1 MDQIH
6 NHYSGPITV
15 QGANYQSHYV
25 PAEKPYAVYAF
36 VWEGPIAEIAQLI
49 GTMLVGKVNEE
60 GNMVFDGKPVYRMLD
75 KNGMLDF
82 QHCFIPDDMG
92 ELENDPI
99 HLGFVG
105 DTVGKDELVEVVWM
119 GQKDGDDINVKRFL
133 DNIQIAGLKVELG
146 DDLKMQEVT
155 GCIDVGINHT
165 NGKREFFLG
174 ANDEIALRVM
184 IWNSD
189 DKSENSLDAVGNL
202 WYQIKKWQEVGATFE
217 RIKMKDGDADYQN
230 LVDELVELAKL
241 YGEYEK
247 KQTSNGQL
255 YKLLKCR
262 DVIGTGRCLYDDFV
276 MGLKKFYWDSYSD
289 YDEDLEEAISAGLV
303 SREGNIIQ
311 FTPDLE
317 RMATWQW
324 KWKRN
329 EK

>member
-1 MDQIH
+1 MEQIH

-60 GNMVFDGKPVYRMLD
+60 GNMVFDGKAVYRMVD
-75 KNGMLDF
+75 KHGMLDF
-82 QHCFIPDDMG
+82 QHCFIPEDMG
-92 ELENDPI
+92 ELQNDPI

-105 DTVGKDELVEVVWM
+105 DTIGRNELVNVVWM
-119 GQKDGDDINVKRFL
+119 GLKDADDIHVKRFF
-133 DNIQIAGLKVELG
+133 DNIQMAGLKVELG

-155 GCIDVGINHT
+155 GCIDVGINHD

-174 ANDEIALRVM
+174 AKDEIALRVK

-189 DKSENSLDAVGNL
+189 DISENSINAVSSL
-202 WYQIKKWQEVGATFE
+202 WYQIENWQEVGVTFE
-217 RIKMKDGDADYQN
+217 RIKMKDGDTKYQN
-230 LVDELVELAKL
+230 MVDKLVELAYL

-247 KQTSNGQL
+247 KQTSDSQL
-255 YKLLKCR
+255 YNLLNCR
-262 DVIGTGRCLYDDFV
+262 DIIGKNRCFYDDFV
-276 MGLKKFYWDSYSD
+276 MGMKKIYWDSYSD
-289 YDEDLEEAISAGLV
+289 YDEDLQEAVSAGLV

-311 FTPDLE
+311 FSSDLE
-317 RMATWQW
+317 RMVTWQW
-324 KWKRN
+324 KWKN
-329 EK
+329 LE

>member
-1 MDQIH
+1 MEQIH

-15 QGANYQSHYV
+15 QGVNYQSHYV

-60 GNMVFDGKPVYRMLD
+60 GNMVFDGKAVYRMVD

-82 QHCFIPDDMG
+82 QHCFIPEDMG
-92 ELENDPI
+92 ELQNDPI

-105 DTVGKDELVEVVWM
+105 NTIGRNKLVEVVWM
-119 GQKDGDDINVKRFL
+119 GQRDADDIHVKRFF
-133 DNIQIAGLKVELG
+133 DNIQMAGLKVELG

-155 GCIDVGINHT
+155 GCIDVGINHD

-174 ANDEIALRVM
+174 AKDEIALRVK

-189 DKSENSLDAVGNL
+189 DISENSINAVSSL
-202 WYQIKKWQEVGATFE
+202 WSQIKNWQKVGISFE
-217 RIKMKDGDADYQN
+217 RIVMKNGDAKYQN
-230 LVDELVELAKL
+230 MVDKLVKLAYL

-247 KQTSNGQL
+247 KQTSDGQL
-255 YKLLKCR
+255 YNLLNCR
-262 DVIGTGRCLYDDFV
+262 DIIGKNRCFYDDFV
-276 MGLKKFYWDSYSD
+276 MGMKKIHWDSYSG
-289 YDEDLEEAISAGLV
+289 YDEDLQEAVSAGLV

-311 FTPDLE
+311 FSSDLE
-317 RMATWQW
+317 RMVTWQW
-324 KWKRN
+324 KWKN
-329 EK
+329 LE

>member
-1 MDQIH
+1 MEQIH

-15 QGANYQSHYV
+15 QGVNYQSHYV

-49 GTMLVGKVNEE
+49 GTMLVGKVNAE
-60 GNMVFDGKPVYRMLD
+60 GNMVFDGKAVYRMVD

-82 QHCFIPDDMG
+82 QHCFIPEDMG
-92 ELENDPI
+92 ELQNDPI

-105 DTVGKDELVEVVWM
+105 NTIGRNKLVEVVWM
-119 GQKDGDDINVKRFL
+119 GQRDADDIHVKRFL

-155 GCIDVGINHT
+155 GCIDVGINHD

-174 ANDEIALRVM
+174 AKDEIALRVK

-189 DKSENSLDAVGNL
+189 DISENSINAVSSL
-202 WYQIKKWQEVGATFE
+202 WSQIKNWQKVGISFE
-217 RIKMKDGDADYQN
+217 RIVMKNGDAKYQN
-230 LVDELVELAKL
+230 MVDKLVKLAYL

-247 KQTSNGQL
+247 KQTSDGQL
-255 YKLLKCR
+255 YNLLNCR
-262 DVIGTGRCLYDDFV
+262 DIIGKNRCFYDDFV
-276 MGLKKFYWDSYSD
+276 MGMKKIHWDSYSG
-289 YDEDLEEAISAGLV
+289 YDEDLQEAVSAGLV

-311 FTPDLE
+311 FSSDLE
-317 RMATWQW
+317 RMVTWQW
-324 KWKRN
+324 KWKN
-329 EK
+329 LE

>member
-1 MDQIH
+1 MEQIH

-60 GNMVFDGKPVYRMLD
+60 GNMVFDGKAVYRMVD

-82 QHCFIPDDMG
+82 
-92 ELENDPI
+92 
-99 HLGFVG
+99 
-105 DTVGKDELVEVVWM
+105 DTIGRNKLVEVVWM
-119 GQKDGDDINVKRFL
+119 GQRDADDIHVKRFL

-155 GCIDVGINHT
+155 GCIDVGINHD
-165 NGKREFFLG
+165 NGKRELFLG
-174 ANDEIALRVM
+174 AKDEIALRVK

-189 DKSENSLDAVGNL
+189 DISEKSINAVSSL
-202 WYQIKKWQEVGATFE
+202 WYQIKNWQEVGVTFE
-217 RIKMKDGDADYQN
+217 RIKMKDGDTKYQKM
-230 LVDELVELAKL
+230 VDELVELAKL

-247 KQTSNGQL
+247 KQTSDSQL
-255 YKLLKCR
+255 YNLLNCR
-262 DVIGTGRCLYDDFV
+262 DIIGKNRCFYDDFV
-276 MGLKKFYWDSYSD
+276 MGMKKIYWDSYSD
-289 YDEDLEEAISAGLV
+289 YDEDLQEAVSAGLV

-311 FTPDLE
+311 FSSDLE
-317 RMATWQW
+317 RMVTWQW
-324 KWKRN
+324 KWKN
-329 EK
+329 LE

>member
-1 MDQIH
+1 
-6 NHYSGPITV
+6 
-15 QGANYQSHYV
+15 
-25 PAEKPYAVYAF
+25 
-36 VWEGPIAEIAQLI
+36 
-49 GTMLVGKVNEE
+49 
-60 GNMVFDGKPVYRMLD
+60 
-75 KNGMLDF
+75 MLDF

-133 DNIQIAGLKVELG
+133 DNIQMAGLKVELG

-189 DKSENSLDAVGNL
+189 DKSENSLDAVSNL
-202 WYQIKKWQEVGATFE
+202 WYQIEKWQEVGATFE

>member
-36 VWEGPIAEIAQLI
+36 VWEGPKAEIAQLI
-49 GTMLVGKVNEE
+49 GTMLVGTVNEE
-60 GNMVFDGKPVYRMLD
+60 GHMVFDGKAESRMVD
-75 KNGMLDF
+75 KHGMLDF

-133 DNIQIAGLKVELG
+133 DNIQMAGLKVELG

-155 GCIDVGINHT
+155 GCIDVGINHD
-165 NGKREFFLG
+165 NGKREFFLE
-174 ANDEIALRVM
+174 AKDEIALRVM

-189 DKSENSLDAVGNL
+189 DKSENSLDAVSNL

-276 MGLKKFYWDSYSD
+276 MGLKKFYWDSYSN
-289 YDEDLEEAISAGLV
+289 YDEDIEEAISAGLV

>member
-1 MDQIH
+1 MEQIH

-60 GNMVFDGKPVYRMLD
+60 GNMVFDGKAVYRMVD

-82 QHCFIPDDMG
+82 QHCFIPEDMG
-92 ELENDPI
+92 ELQNDPI

-105 DTVGKDELVEVVWM
+105 DTIGRNKLVEVVWM
-119 GQKDGDDINVKRFL
+119 GQRDADDIHVKRFL
-133 DNIQIAGLKVELG
+133 DNIQMAGLKVELG

-155 GCIDVGINHT
+155 GCIDVGINHD
-165 NGKREFFLG
+165 NGKREFFLE
-174 ANDEIALRVM
+174 AKDEIALRVK

-189 DKSENSLDAVGNL
+189 DISENSINAVSSL
-202 WYQIKKWQEVGATFE
+202 WSQIKNWQKVGISFE
-217 RIKMKDGDADYQN
+217 RIVMKNGDAKYQN
-230 LVDELVELAKL
+230 MVDKLVKLAYL

-247 KQTSNGQL
+247 KQTSDGQL
-255 YKLLKCR
+255 YNLLNCR
-262 DVIGTGRCLYDDFV
+262 DIIGKNRCFYDDFV
-276 MGLKKFYWDSYSD
+276 MGMKKIHWDSYSG
-289 YDEDLEEAISAGLV
+289 YDEDLQEAVSAGLV

-311 FTPDLE
+311 FSSELE
-317 RMATWQW
+317 RMVTWQW
-324 KWKRN
+324 KWKN
-329 EK
+329 LE

>member
-1 MDQIH
+1 MEQIH

-15 QGANYQSHYV
+15 QGVNYQSHYV

-60 GNMVFDGKPVYRMLD
+60 GNMVFDGKAVYRMVD

-82 QHCFIPDDMG
+82 QHCFIPEDMG
-92 ELENDPI
+92 ELQNDPI

-105 DTVGKDELVEVVWM
+105 NTIGRNKLVEVVWM
-119 GQKDGDDINVKRFL
+119 GQRDADDIHVKRFL
-133 DNIQIAGLKVELG
+133 DNIQMAGLKVELG

-155 GCIDVGINHT
+155 GCIDVGINHD

-174 ANDEIALRVM
+174 AKDEIALRVK

-189 DKSENSLDAVGNL
+189 DISENSINAVSSL
-202 WYQIKKWQEVGATFE
+202 WSQIKNWQKVGISFE
-217 RIKMKDGDADYQN
+217 RIVMKNGDAKYQN
-230 LVDELVELAKL
+230 MVDKLVKLAYL

-247 KQTSNGQL
+247 KQTSDGQL
-255 YKLLKCR
+255 YNLLNCR
-262 DVIGTGRCLYDDFV
+262 DIIGKNRCFYDDFV
-276 MGLKKFYWDSYSD
+276 MGMKKIHWDSYSG
-289 YDEDLEEAISAGLV
+289 YDEDLQEAVSAGLV

-311 FTPDLE
+311 FSSDLE
-317 RMATWQW
+317 RMVTWQW
-324 KWKRN
+324 KWKN
-329 EK
+329 LE

>member
-15 QGANYQSHYV
+15 QNANIQSHYV

-60 GNMVFDGKPVYRMLD
+60 GNMVFDGKAVYRMVD

-82 QHCFIPDDMG
+82 QHCFVPSGID
-92 ELENDPI
+92 ELVNDPI

-105 DTVGKDELVEVVWM
+105 DTVGKDKLVEAVWM
-119 GQKDGDDINVKRFL
+119 SLKDANEINVKRFI
-133 DNIQIAGLKVELG
+133 DNMQMAGLKVELG
-146 DDLKMQEVT
+146 DELKMDEVV
-155 GCIDVGINHT
+155 GCFDVGIDHT
-165 NGKREFFLG
+165 KGKREFYLESQDG
-174 ANDEIALRVM
+174 IALRVK

-189 DKSENSLDAVGNL
+189 GKSEKTLDAVYSL
-202 WYQIKKWQEVGATFE
+202 WHQIEEWQEVGVTFE
-217 RIKMKDGDADYQN
+217 RIKMRDSDAEYQN
-230 LVDELVELAKL
+230 LVDELLELAKL

-247 KQTSNGQL
+247 KETSNGQL
-255 YKLLKCR
+255 YNLLKCR
-262 DVIGTGRCLYDDFV
+262 DIIGKNRCLYDDYV
-276 MGLKKFYWDSYSD
+276 MAMKKIYWESYSY
-289 YDEDLEEAISAGLV
+289 YDENLQEAISAGLV

-311 FTPDLE
+311 FSPYFE

-324 KWKRN
+324 EWKKRV
-329 EK
+329 

>member
-1 MDQIH
+1 MEQIH

-60 GNMVFDGKPVYRMLD
+60 GNMVFDGKAVYRMVD
-75 KNGMLDF
+75 KHRMLDF
-82 QHCFIPDDMG
+82 QHCFIPEDMG

-105 DTVGKDELVEVVWM
+105 DTVGRNELVNVVWM
-119 GQKDGDDINVKRFL
+119 GLKDADDIHVKRFF
-133 DNIQIAGLKVELG
+133 DNIQMAGLKVELG

-155 GCIDVGINHT
+155 GCIDVGINHD
-165 NGKREFFLG
+165 NGKREFFLE
-174 ANDEIALRVM
+174 AKDEIALRVK

-189 DKSENSLDAVGNL
+189 DISENSINAVSSL
-202 WYQIKKWQEVGATFE
+202 WSQIKNWQKVGISFE
-217 RIKMKDGDADYQN
+217 RIVMKNGDAKYQN
-230 LVDELVELAKL
+230 MVDKLVKLAYL

-247 KQTSNGQL
+247 KQTSDGQL
-255 YKLLKCR
+255 YNLLNCR
-262 DVIGTGRCLYDDFV
+262 DIIGKNRCFYDDFV
-276 MGLKKFYWDSYSD
+276 MGMKKIHWDSYSG
-289 YDEDLEEAISAGLV
+289 YDEDLQEAVSAGLV

-311 FTPDLE
+311 FSSDLE
-317 RMATWQW
+317 RMVTWQW
-324 KWKRN
+324 KWKN
-329 EK
+329 LE

>member
-1 MDQIH
+1 MEQIH

-15 QGANYQSHYV
+15 QGVNYQSHYV

-60 GNMVFDGKPVYRMLD
+60 GNMVFDGKAVYRMVD

-82 QHCFIPDDMG
+82 QHCFIPEDMG

-105 DTVGKDELVEVVWM
+105 DTVGRNELVEVVWM
-119 GQKDGDDINVKRFL
+119 GQRDADDIHVKRFL

-155 GCIDVGINHT
+155 GCIDVGINHD

-174 ANDEIALRVM
+174 AKDEIALRVK

-189 DKSENSLDAVGNL
+189 DISENSINAVSSL
-202 WYQIKKWQEVGATFE
+202 WSQIKNWQKVGISFE
-217 RIKMKDGDADYQN
+217 RIVMKNGDAKYQN
-230 LVDELVELAKL
+230 MVDKLVKLAYL

-247 KQTSNGQL
+247 KQTSDGQL
-255 YKLLKCR
+255 YNLLNCR
-262 DVIGTGRCLYDDFV
+262 DIIGKNRCFYDDFV
-276 MGLKKFYWDSYSD
+276 MGMKKIHWDSYSG
-289 YDEDLEEAISAGLV
+289 YDEDLQEAVSAGLV

-311 FTPDLE
+311 FSSDLE
-317 RMATWQW
+317 RMVTWQW
-324 KWKRN
+324 KWKN
-329 EK
+329 LE

>member
-1 MDQIH
+1 MEQIH

-15 QGANYQSHYV
+15 QGVNYQSHYV

-60 GNMVFDGKPVYRMLD
+60 GNMVFDGKAVYRMVD

-82 QHCFIPDDMG
+82 QHCFIPEDMG
-92 ELENDPI
+92 ELQNDPI

-105 DTVGKDELVEVVWM
+105 NTIGRNKLVEVVWM
-119 GQKDGDDINVKRFL
+119 GQRDADDIHVKRFL

-155 GCIDVGINHT
+155 GCIDVGINHD

-174 ANDEIALRVM
+174 AKDEIALRVK

-189 DKSENSLDAVGNL
+189 DISENSINAVSSL
-202 WYQIKKWQEVGATFE
+202 WSQIKNWQKVGISFE
-217 RIKMKDGDADYQN
+217 RIVMKNGDAKYQN
-230 LVDELVELAKL
+230 MVDKLVKLAYL

-247 KQTSNGQL
+247 KQTSDGQL
-255 YKLLKCR
+255 YNLLNCR
-262 DVIGTGRCLYDDFV
+262 DIIGKNRCFYDDFV
-276 MGLKKFYWDSYSD
+276 MGMKKIHWDSYSG
-289 YDEDLEEAISAGLV
+289 YDEDLQEAVSAGLV

-311 FTPDLE
+311 FSSDLE
-317 RMATWQW
+317 RMVTWQW
-324 KWKRN
+324 KWKN
-329 EK
+329 LE

>member
-1 MDQIH
+1 MEQIH

-75 KNGMLDF
+75 KSGMLDF
-82 QHCFIPDDMG
+82 QHCFIPEDMG
-92 ELENDPI
+92 ELQNDPI

-105 DTVGKDELVEVVWM
+105 DTIGRNKLVDVVWM
-119 GQKDGDDINVKRFL
+119 GQSDADDIHVKRFF
-133 DNIQIAGLKVELG
+133 DNIQMAGLKVELG

-155 GCIDVGINHT
+155 GCIDVGINHD

-174 ANDEIALRVM
+174 AKDEIALRVK

-189 DKSENSLDAVGNL
+189 DISENSINAVSSL
-202 WYQIKKWQEVGATFE
+202 WSQIKNWQKVGISFE
-217 RIKMKDGDADYQN
+217 RIVMKNGDTQYQN
-230 LVDELVELAKL
+230 MVDKLVELAYL

-247 KQTSNGQL
+247 KQTSDNKL
-255 YKLLKCR
+255 YNLLNCR
-262 DVIGTGRCLYDDFV
+262 DIIGKNRCFYDDFV
-276 MGLKKFYWDSYSD
+276 MGMKKIHWDSYSG
-289 YDEDLEEAISAGLV
+289 YDKDLQEAVSAGLV

-311 FTPDLE
+311 FSSDLE
-317 RMATWQW
+317 RMLTWQW
-324 KWKRN
+324 KWKN
-329 EK
+329 IE

>member
-1 MDQIH
+1 MEQIH

-36 VWEGPIAEIAQLI
+36 VWDGPIAEIAQLI

-75 KNGMLDF
+75 KSGMLDF
-82 QHCFIPDDMG
+82 QHCFIPEDMG
-92 ELENDPI
+92 ELQNDPI

-105 DTVGKDELVEVVWM
+105 DTIGRNKLVDVVWM
-119 GQKDGDDINVKRFL
+119 GQSDADDIHVKRFF
-133 DNIQIAGLKVELG
+133 DNIQMAGLKVELG

-155 GCIDVGINHT
+155 GCIDVGINHD

-174 ANDEIALRVM
+174 AKDEIALRVK

-189 DKSENSLDAVGNL
+189 DISENSINAVSSL
-202 WYQIKKWQEVGATFE
+202 WSQIKNWQKVGISFE
-217 RIKMKDGDADYQN
+217 RIVMKNGDTQYQN
-230 LVDELVELAKL
+230 MVDKLVELAYL

-247 KQTSNGQL
+247 KQTSDNQL
-255 YKLLKCR
+255 YHLLNCR
-262 DVIGTGRCLYDDFV
+262 DIIGKNRCFYDDFV
-276 MGLKKFYWDSYSD
+276 MGMKKIHWDSYSG
-289 YDEDLEEAISAGLV
+289 YDKDLQEAVSAGLV

-311 FTPDLE
+311 FSSDLE
-317 RMATWQW
+317 RMLTWQW
-324 KWKRN
+324 KWKN
-329 EK
+329 IE

>member
-1 MDQIH
+1 MEQIH

-60 GNMVFDGKPVYRMLD
+60 GNMVFDGKAVYRMVD
-75 KNGMLDF
+75 KHGMLDF
-82 QHCFIPDDMG
+82 QHCFIPEDMG

-105 DTVGKDELVEVVWM
+105 DTVGRNELVNVVWM
-119 GQKDGDDINVKRFL
+119 GLKDADDIHVKRFF
-133 DNIQIAGLKVELG
+133 DNIQMAGLKVELG

-155 GCIDVGINHT
+155 GCIDVGINHD

-174 ANDEIALRVM
+174 AKDEIALRVK

-189 DKSENSLDAVGNL
+189 DISENSINAVSSL
-202 WYQIKKWQEVGATFE
+202 WSQIKNWQKVGISFE
-217 RIKMKDGDADYQN
+217 RIVMKNGDAKYQN
-230 LVDELVELAKL
+230 MVDKLVKLAYL

-247 KQTSNGQL
+247 KQTSDGQL
-255 YKLLKCR
+255 YNLLNCR
-262 DVIGTGRCLYDDFV
+262 DIIGKNRCFYDDFV
-276 MGLKKFYWDSYSD
+276 MGMKKIHWDSYSG
-289 YDEDLEEAISAGLV
+289 YDEDLQEAVSAGLV

-311 FTPDLE
+311 FSSDLE
-317 RMATWQW
+317 RMVTWQW
-324 KWKRN
+324 KWKN
-329 EK
+329 LE

>member
-1 MDQIH
+1 MEQIH

-60 GNMVFDGKPVYRMLD
+60 GNMVFDGKAVYRMVD

-82 QHCFIPDDMG
+82 QHCFIPEDMG
-92 ELENDPI
+92 ELQNDPI

-105 DTVGKDELVEVVWM
+105 NTIGRNKLVEVVWM
-119 GQKDGDDINVKRFL
+119 GQRDADDIHVKRFL

-155 GCIDVGINHT
+155 GCIDVGINHD

-174 ANDEIALRVM
+174 AKDEIALRVK

-189 DKSENSLDAVGNL
+189 DISENSINAVSSL
-202 WYQIKKWQEVGATFE
+202 WSQIKNWQKVGISFE
-217 RIKMKDGDADYQN
+217 RIVMKNGDAKYQN
-230 LVDELVELAKL
+230 MVDKLVKLAYL

-247 KQTSNGQL
+247 KQTSDGQL
-255 YKLLKCR
+255 YNLLNCR
-262 DVIGTGRCLYDDFV
+262 DIIGKNRCFYDDFV
-276 MGLKKFYWDSYSD
+276 MGMKKIHWDSYSG
-289 YDEDLEEAISAGLV
+289 YDEDLQEAVSAGLV

-311 FTPDLE
+311 FSSDLE
-317 RMATWQW
+317 RMVTWQW
-324 KWKRN
+324 KWKN
-329 EK
+329 LE

>member
-133 DNIQIAGLKVELG
+133 DNIQMAGLKVELG

-155 GCIDVGINHT
+155 GCIDVGINHD

-174 ANDEIALRVM
+174 AKDEIALRVK

-189 DKSENSLDAVGNL
+189 DISENSINAVSSL
-202 WYQIKKWQEVGATFE
+202 WSQIKNWQKVGISFE
-217 RIKMKDGDADYQN
+217 RIVMKNGDAKYQN
-230 LVDELVELAKL
+230 MVDKLVKLAYL

-247 KQTSNGQL
+247 KQTSDGQL
-255 YKLLKCR
+255 YNLLNCR
-262 DVIGTGRCLYDDFV
+262 DIIGKNRCFYDDFV
-276 MGLKKFYWDSYSD
+276 MG
-289 YDEDLEEAISAGLV
+289 
-303 SREGNIIQ
+303 
-311 FTPDLE
+311 
-317 RMATWQW
+317 M
-324 KWKRN
+324 
-329 EK
+329 

>member
-1 MDQIH
+1 MEQIH

-60 GNMVFDGKPVYRMLD
+60 GNMVFDGKAVYRMVD

-82 QHCFIPDDMG
+82 QHCFIPEDMG
-92 ELENDPI
+92 ELQNDPI

-105 DTVGKDELVEVVWM
+105 DTIGRNKLVEVVWM
-119 GQKDGDDINVKRFL
+119 GQRDADDIHVKRFL
-133 DNIQIAGLKVELG
+133 DNIQMAGLKVELG

-155 GCIDVGINHT
+155 GCIDVGINHD

-174 ANDEIALRVM
+174 AKDEIALRVK

-189 DKSENSLDAVGNL
+189 DISEKSINAVSSL
-202 WYQIKKWQEVGATFE
+202 WYQIKNWQEVGVTFE
-217 RIKMKDGDADYQN
+217 RIKMKDGDTKYQKM
-230 LVDELVELAKL
+230 VDELVEL
-241 YGEYEK
+241 
-247 KQTSNGQL
+247 N
-255 YKLLKCR
+255 
-262 DVIGTGRCLYDDFV
+262 RCFYDDFV
-276 MGLKKFYWDSYSD
+276 MGMKKIYWDSYSD
-289 YDEDLEEAISAGLV
+289 YDEDLQEAVSAGLV

-311 FTPDLE
+311 FSSDLE
-317 RMATWQW
+317 RMVTWQW
-324 KWKRN
+324 KWKN
-329 EK
+329 LE

>member
-1 MDQIH
+1 MEQIH

-60 GNMVFDGKPVYRMLD
+60 GNMVFDGKAVYRMVD

-82 QHCFIPDDMG
+82 QHCFIPEDMG

-105 DTVGKDELVEVVWM
+105 DTVGRNELVNVVWM
-119 GQKDGDDINVKRFL
+119 GLKDADDIHVKRFF
-133 DNIQIAGLKVELG
+133 DNIQMAGLKVELG

-155 GCIDVGINHT
+155 GCIDVGINHD

-174 ANDEIALRVM
+174 AKDEIALRVK

-189 DKSENSLDAVGNL
+189 DISENSINAVSSL
-202 WYQIKKWQEVGATFE
+202 WSQIKNWQKVGISFE
-217 RIKMKDGDADYQN
+217 RIVMKNGDTKYQN
-230 LVDELVELAKL
+230 MVDKLVKLAYL

-247 KQTSNGQL
+247 KQTSDGQL
-255 YKLLKCR
+255 YNLLNCR
-262 DVIGTGRCLYDDFV
+262 DIIGKNRCFYDDFV
-276 MGLKKFYWDSYSD
+276 MGMKKIHWDSYSG
-289 YDEDLEEAISAGLV
+289 YDEDLQEAVSAGLV

-311 FTPDLE
+311 FSSDLE
-317 RMATWQW
+317 RMVTWQW
-324 KWKRN
+324 KWKN
-329 EK
+329 IE

>member
-133 DNIQIAGLKVELG
+133 DNIQMAGLKVELG

-155 GCIDVGINHT
+155 GCIDVGINHD

-174 ANDEIALRVM
+174 AKDEIALRVM

-189 DKSENSLDAVGNL
+189 DKSENSLDAVSNL
-202 WYQIKKWQEVGATFE
+202 WYQIEKWQEVGATFE

-247 KQTSNGQL
+247 KQTSSGQL

-276 MGLKKFYWDSYSD
+276 MGLKKFYWDSYSN
-289 YDEDLEEAISAGLV
+289 YDEDIEEAISAGLV

>member
-1 MDQIH
+1 MEQIH

-15 QGANYQSHYV
+15 QGASYQSHYV

-60 GNMVFDGKPVYRMLD
+60 GNMVFDGKAVYRMPD

-82 QHCFIPDDMG
+82 QHCFIPEDMG

-105 DTVGKDELVEVVWM
+105 DTVGRNKLVNVVWM
-119 GQKDGDDINVKRFL
+119 GLKDADDIHVKRFF
-133 DNIQIAGLKVELG
+133 DNIQMAGLKVELG

-155 GCIDVGINHT
+155 GCIDVGINHD

-174 ANDEIALRVM
+174 AKDEIALRVK

-189 DKSENSLDAVGNL
+189 DISENSINAVSSL
-202 WYQIKKWQEVGATFE
+202 WSQIKNWQKVGISFE
-217 RIKMKDGDADYQN
+217 RIVMKNGDTEYQN
-230 LVDELVELAKL
+230 MVDKLVELAYL

-247 KQTSNGQL
+247 KQTSDSQL
-255 YKLLKCR
+255 YHLLNCR
-262 DVIGTGRCLYDDFV
+262 DIIGKNRCFYDDFV
-276 MGLKKFYWDSYSD
+276 MGMKNIHWDSYSG
-289 YDEDLEEAISAGLV
+289 YDEDLQEAVSAGLV

-311 FTPDLE
+311 FSSDLE
-317 RMATWQW
+317 RMVTWQW
-324 KWKRN
+324 KWKN
-329 EK
+329 IE

>member
-1 MDQIH
+1 MEQIH

-15 QGANYQSHYV
+15 QGVNYQSHYV

-60 GNMVFDGKPVYRMLD
+60 GNMVFDGKAVYRMVD

-82 QHCFIPDDMG
+82 QHCFIPEDMG
-92 ELENDPI
+92 ELQNDPI

-105 DTVGKDELVEVVWM
+105 NTIGRNKLVEVVWM
-119 GQKDGDDINVKRFL
+119 GQRDADDIHVKRFL

-155 GCIDVGINHT
+155 GCIDVGINHD
-165 NGKREFFLG
+165 NGKRELFLG
-174 ANDEIALRVM
+174 AKDEIALRVK

-189 DKSENSLDAVGNL
+189 DISENSINAVSSL
-202 WYQIKKWQEVGATFE
+202 WSQIKNWQKVGISFE
-217 RIKMKDGDADYQN
+217 RIVMKNGDAKYQN
-230 LVDELVELAKL
+230 MVDKLVKLAYL

-247 KQTSNGQL
+247 KQTSDGQL
-255 YKLLKCR
+255 YNLLNCR
-262 DVIGTGRCLYDDFV
+262 DIIGKNRCFYDDFV
-276 MGLKKFYWDSYSD
+276 MGMKKIHWDSYSG
-289 YDEDLEEAISAGLV
+289 YDEDLQEAVSAGLV

-311 FTPDLE
+311 FSSDLE
-317 RMATWQW
+317 RMVTWQW
-324 KWKRN
+324 KWKN
-329 EK
+329 LE

>member
-1 MDQIH
+1 M
-6 NHYSGPITV
+6 S
-15 QGANYQSHYV
+15 
-25 PAEKPYAVYAF
+25 
-36 VWEGPIAEIAQLI
+36 
-49 GTMLVGKVNEE
+49 
-60 GNMVFDGKPVYRMLD
+60 
-75 KNGMLDF
+75 
-82 QHCFIPDDMG
+82 
-92 ELENDPI
+92 
-99 HLGFVG
+99 
-105 DTVGKDELVEVVWM
+105 
-119 GQKDGDDINVKRFL
+119 
-133 DNIQIAGLKVELG
+133 
-146 DDLKMQEVT
+146 
-155 GCIDVGINHT
+155 
-165 NGKREFFLG
+165 
-174 ANDEIALRVM
+174 
-184 IWNSD
+184 
-189 DKSENSLDAVGNL
+189 NL
-202 WYQIKKWQEVGATFE
+202 WYQIKKWQEVGATVE
-217 RIKMKDGDADYQN
+217 SIKMKDGDADYQN

>member
-1 MDQIH
+1 MEQIH

-15 QGANYQSHYV
+15 QGVNYQSHYV

-60 GNMVFDGKPVYRMLD
+60 GNMVFDGKAVYRMVD

-82 QHCFIPDDMG
+82 QHCFIPEDMG
-92 ELENDPI
+92 ELQNDPI

-105 DTVGKDELVEVVWM
+105 NTIGRNKLVEVVWM
-119 GQKDGDDINVKRFL
+119 GQRDADDIHVKRFL

-155 GCIDVGINHT
+155 GCIDVGINHD

-174 ANDEIALRVM
+174 AKDEIALRVK

-189 DKSENSLDAVGNL
+189 DISEKSINAVSSL
-202 WYQIKKWQEVGATFE
+202 WSQIKNWQKVGISFE
-217 RIKMKDGDADYQN
+217 RIVMKNGDAKYQN
-230 LVDELVELAKL
+230 MVDKLVKLAYL

-247 KQTSNGQL
+247 KQTSDGQL
-255 YKLLKCR
+255 YNLLNCR
-262 DVIGTGRCLYDDFV
+262 DIIGKNRCFYDDFV
-276 MGLKKFYWDSYSD
+276 MGMKKIHWDSYSG
-289 YDEDLEEAISAGLV
+289 YDEDLQEAVSAGLV

-311 FTPDLE
+311 FSSDLE
-317 RMATWQW
+317 RMVTWQW
-324 KWKRN
+324 KWKN
-329 EK
+329 LE

>member
-1 MDQIH
+1 MEQIH

-60 GNMVFDGKPVYRMLD
+60 GNMVFDGKAVYRMVD

-82 QHCFIPDDMG
+82 QHCFIPEDMG
-92 ELENDPI
+92 ELQNDPI

-105 DTVGKDELVEVVWM
+105 DT
-119 GQKDGDDINVKRFL
+119 DDIHVKRFF
-133 DNIQIAGLKVELG
+133 DNIQMAGLKVELG

-155 GCIDVGINHT
+155 GCIDVGINHD

-174 ANDEIALRVM
+174 AKDEIALRVK
-184 IWNSD
+184 IGNTD
-189 DKSENSLDAVGNL
+189 DKSEKSINAVSSL
-202 WYQIKKWQEVGATFE
+202 WYQIKNWQEVGVTFE
-217 RIKMKDGDADYQN
+217 RIKMKDGDTKYQKM
-230 LVDELVELAKL
+230 VDELVELAKL

-247 KQTSNGQL
+247 KQTSDSQL
-255 YKLLKCR
+255 YNLLNCR
-262 DVIGTGRCLYDDFV
+262 DIIGKNRCFYDDFV
-276 MGLKKFYWDSYSD
+276 MGMKKIYWDSYSD
-289 YDEDLEEAISAGLV
+289 YDEDLQEAVSAGLV

-311 FTPDLE
+311 FSSDLE
-317 RMATWQW
+317 RMVTWQW
-324 KWKRN
+324 KWKN
-329 EK
+329 LE

>member
-1 MDQIH
+1 MEQIH

-75 KNGMLDF
+75 KSGMLDF
-82 QHCFIPDDMG
+82 QHCFIPEDMG
-92 ELENDPI
+92 ELQNDPI

-105 DTVGKDELVEVVWM
+105 DTIGRNKLVDVVWM
-119 GQKDGDDINVKRFL
+119 GQSDADDIHVKRFF
-133 DNIQIAGLKVELG
+133 DNIQMAGLKVELG

-155 GCIDVGINHT
+155 GCIDVGINHD

-174 ANDEIALRVM
+174 AKDEIALRVK

-189 DKSENSLDAVGNL
+189 DISENSINAVSSL
-202 WYQIKKWQEVGATFE
+202 WSQIKNWQKVGISFE
-217 RIKMKDGDADYQN
+217 RIVMKNGDTQYQN
-230 LVDELVELAKL
+230 MVDKLVELAYL

-247 KQTSNGQL
+247 KQTSDNKL
-255 YKLLKCR
+255 YNLLNCR
-262 DVIGTGRCLYDDFV
+262 DIIGKNRCFYDDFV
-276 MGLKKFYWDSYSD
+276 MGMKKIHWDSYSG
-289 YDEDLEEAISAGLV
+289 YDKDLQEAVSAGLV

-311 FTPDLE
+311 FSSDLE
-317 RMATWQW
+317 RMVTWQW
-324 KWKRN
+324 KWKN
-329 EK
+329 IE